1 MTTSPQGFSPQNLAA
16 ARFPVKPHWL
26 AETLAWHEQ
35 SATLGFG

>member
-26 AETLAWHEQ
+26 AET
-35 SATLGFG
+35 T